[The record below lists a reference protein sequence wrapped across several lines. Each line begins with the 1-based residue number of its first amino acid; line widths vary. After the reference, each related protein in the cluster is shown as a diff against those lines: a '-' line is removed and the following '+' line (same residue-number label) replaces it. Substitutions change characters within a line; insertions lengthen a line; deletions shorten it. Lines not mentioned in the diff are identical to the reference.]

1 MKKKKIRINRILIRN
16 YKGIDELELDFTA
29 PKMTHDPDLM
39 VIGSENGIGKT
50 SVIECCALLLL
61 SLSPNF
67 RNDAFIGMERYS
79 SIDIFDLLIRAGA
92 DNIEIFGDIV
102 YDIETLKDVGIR
114 IHRDR
119 TVEKFYSKEKKE
131 HTFKGGIFE
140 LVRSVCGFTPNP
152 VMVDLFLLFHSYRK
166 VQEGNLELGMMID
179 HEKRNTIWDGLS
191 NIFFRND
198 SIMSAFKLIILRS
211 IMSDANLFD
220 KVDENESDC
229 VIEKLNELVKIYAG
243 GKIGKL
249 RPSVDNTIDFRINP
263 INNESQTFSF
273 DGLSSGQKEIIST
286 LFLIWYNT
294 KENPSVVF
302 IDEPELH
309 LNSQWHSGFVNAL
322 TRIAPQNQYILAT
335 HSEYIMDS
343 VEKYQRIFISSGDK

>member
-1 MKKKKIRINRILIRN
+1 MKNKRIRINRILIRN

-29 PKMTHDPDLM
+29 PKMPSDPDLM
-39 VIGSENGIGKT
+39 VMGSENGIGKT

-67 RNDAFIGMERYS
+67 GNDTLIGMERYS
-79 SIDIFDLLIRAGA
+79 SIDIYDLLIRAGA

-102 YDIETLKDVGIR
+102 YDSETLKDVGIR
-114 IHRDR
+114 IHRSG
-119 TVEKFYSKEKKE
+119 TVEKFLRMEQE
-131 HTFKGGIFE
+131 HTQNRYAFE
-140 LVRSVCGFTPNP
+140 LVKSICGFNSNP
-152 VMVDLFLLFHSYRK
+152 VMEDLFLLFHSYRK

-179 HEKRNTIWDGLS
+179 HVKRRLIRG
-191 NIFFRND
+191 RNSYD
-198 SIMSAFKLIILRS
+198 SPMNVFKLRILRS
-211 IMSDANLFD
+211 IMSNANLFD
-220 KVDENESDC
+220 KVDENESDY
-229 VIEKLNELVKIYAG
+229 VIEKLNDLVKIYAG
-243 GKIGKL
+243 GEIGKL

-286 LFLIWYNT
+286 LFLIWYHT
-294 KENPSVVF
+294 KDNPSVVF

-309 LNSQWHSGFVNAL
+309 LNSQCHSGFVNAL